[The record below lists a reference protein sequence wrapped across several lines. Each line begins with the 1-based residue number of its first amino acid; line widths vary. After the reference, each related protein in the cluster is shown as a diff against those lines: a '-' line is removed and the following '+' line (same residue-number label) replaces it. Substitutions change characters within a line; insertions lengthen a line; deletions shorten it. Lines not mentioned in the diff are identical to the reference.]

1 MHLSNGITEVM
12 EGAQPLPE
20 APGSIRLLWIGDSS
34 AETSVLY
41 TFPNTST

>member
-12 EGAQPLPE
+12 EGVQPLIE
-20 APGSIRLLWIGDSS
+20 AWGSIRLLWIGDSG

-41 TFPNTST
+41 TFPSTST